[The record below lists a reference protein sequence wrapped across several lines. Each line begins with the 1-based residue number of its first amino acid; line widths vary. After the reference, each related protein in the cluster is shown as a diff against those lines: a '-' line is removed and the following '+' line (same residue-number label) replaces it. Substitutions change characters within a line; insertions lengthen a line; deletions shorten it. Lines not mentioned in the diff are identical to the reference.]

1 MARKLALFIISLALM
16 GLSTIHAGEVFT
28 ATLHLILRVPEP
40 PITEDIPDGN
50 HGNYTTHKD
59 GNVLCVTAR

>member
-1 MARKLALFIISLALM
+1 MVRKLALFIISLALM
-16 GLSTIHAGEVFT
+16 GLSTVHAGEVFT

-40 PITEDIPDGN
+40 PITADIPDGN

-59 GNVLCVTAR
+59 GNVLYVTAR

>member
-1 MARKLALFIISLALM
+1 MAKKLILLLTTLALM
-16 GLSTIHAGEVFT
+16 GLSTIHASEVFT

-40 PITEDIPDGN
+40 PITADITDGN

-59 GNVLCVTAR
+59 GNVLYVTAR

>member
-1 MARKLALFIISLALM
+1 MVRKLILVIISFALM

-40 PITEDIPDGN
+40 PITADIADGD

-59 GNVLCVTAR
+59 GNVLYVTAH

>member
-1 MARKLALFIISLALM
+1 MAKKLILLLISLTLM
-16 GLSTIHAGEVFT
+16 GLSTVHAGEVFT
-28 ATLHLILRVPEP
+28 ATLHLILRVPKP

-59 GNVLCVTAR
+59 GNVLYVTAR